1 MRDLLRFWPDI
12 RPRAWRYAVSILL
25 ALVSTGIGLFIPVLT
40 GRAVDGPIAQRDVAG
55 LVGVVL
61 LVVAV
66 GFGESIAQL
75 VRRMLTAGMTAD
87 WEVLWRRRLFTHLQ
101 DLDIA
106 HHDEWDSGQMLSRAT
121 NDLTQLR
128 RFTAFGLPFLVITP
142 CLLVVGG
149 VILSFIHP
157 VFVALLVLMAIPTM
171 VGVAW
176 FNSRYK
182 LAARAAQDTMGE
194 VSTSV
199 EESVQ
204 GIRVLLAFG
213 RSPWAAA
220 RFRAIVERLRAHE
233 LEKVRLDA
241 WLFGAIMLLP
251 QLALVAFAAVGAWGV
266 VAGWATI
273 GQTVAAIT
281 LMMYLR
287 MPIEMFGFLLADAL
301 MAATAATR
309 YWELMDRRPRI
320 TDPDAPV
327 TTAPAAEV
335 PVPSPAPVT
344 TARGTSAAVVSAAS
358 GAGAD
363 PAPGVLEFDGVV
375 FQHEDAATPLLT
387 GVSLRIERGE
397 TVALVGTTG
406 SGKTATAALVPR
418 LFDVTRGAVRVDG
431 HDVRDLSL
439 ADLRSRIGVAFEEP
453 ILFSATVRDNVA
465 MGTHAVDGSAA
476 IDDDR
481 VWEALEVAQAADFV
495 RALPAGLDTE
505 VGEQGLSLSG
515 GQRQRIALARA
526 VAGHPRFLVLDDPL
540 SAVDVETEDRVQHG
554 LRRVLA
560 TTTALIVAHRPS
572 TAALADRVAVM
583 DAGRIVAVG
592 GHEELL
598 ATSAVYRDL
607 MGATV

>member
-12 RPRAWRYAVSILL
+12 RPRAWRYVVSILL
-25 ALVSTGIGLFIPVLT
+25 ALVSTGVGLFIPVLT

-55 LVGVVL
+55 LVAVVL

-220 RFRAIVERLRAHE
+220 RFHAIVERLRAHE

-320 TDPDAPV
+320 TDSGLPDHAPRD
-327 TTAPAAEV
+327 
-335 PVPSPAPVT
+335 PS
-344 TARGTSAAVVSAAS
+344 
-358 GAGAD
+358 
-363 PAPGVLEFDGVV
+363 PGVLEFDEVV

-495 RALPAGLDTE
+495 RALPDRLDTE

-540 SAVDVETEDRVQHG
+540 SAVDVETEDRVQYG

-560 TTTALIVAHRPS
+560 ATTALIVAHRPS

-598 ATSAVYRDL
+598 ATSAVYREL